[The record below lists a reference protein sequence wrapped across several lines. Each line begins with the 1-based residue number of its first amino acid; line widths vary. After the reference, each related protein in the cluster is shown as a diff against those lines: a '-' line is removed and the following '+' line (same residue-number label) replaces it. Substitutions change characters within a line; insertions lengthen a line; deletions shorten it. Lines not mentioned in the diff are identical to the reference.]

1 MIDKIYLSNYEICS
15 TSKIAELLGLNYDA
29 ENNIAY
35 YGNNKYYGF
44 RVREDGAMAQI
55 IPVINGSQGAFLL
68 SMSTIGYLFYKKTE
82 NGIIFGYDESDRPNL
97 HIGFT
102 KGYKLD
108 DNTEVPIMFFR
119 PIYNNSTIRILMNN
133 ETTKSIAENNI
144 ISDSYAYLERI
155 YDVPGI
161 STDFLFVTKVFK
173 QTCDVTEFT
182 LNGDTYVTMYTL
194 SDQAKRLAFKV

>member
-15 TSKIAELLGLNYDA
+15 TSKIAELLGLSYDA

-35 YGNNKYYGF
+35 YGDNKYYGF
-44 RVREDGAMAQI
+44 RMREDGNSAQLM
-55 IPVINGSQGAFLL
+55 PVINGSQAAYLFD
-68 SMSTIGYLFYKKTE
+68 MSTIGYLFYKKTE
-82 NGIIFGYDESDRPNL
+82 NGIIFGYDSSDRPNL

-108 DNTEVPIMFFR
+108 DNTEVPIMFYR
-119 PIYNNSTIRILMNN
+119 PVYNNSTILILMNN
-133 ETTKSIAENNI
+133 ETDKSINENNI

-155 YDVPGI
+155 YDATGI

-182 LNGDTYVTMYTL
+182 LNGETYVTTYAL
-194 SDQAKRLAFKV
+194 SDNAKRLVFKV